1 MNKSNN
7 SAWCEGAPRDRA
19 NSRRMMLWSIGW
31 AVAIL
36 IAAAFGEMERF
47 DGGSVAFIAAGLS
60 AILGAGTVGAYR
72 VFLKETDELRQK
84 IELESLAVAFGVGV
98 VGGMAYSQIL
108 RALDLGEPHLAYVIA
123 AMLIVRSIGVG
134 VGLRRYS

>member
-19 NSRRMMLWSIGW
+19 NGRRVMLWSIGW
-31 AVAIL
+31 AVAML
-36 IAAAFGEMERF
+36 IAAGALNMERL

-72 VFLKETDELRQK
+72 VFLRETDELRQK

-134 VGLRRYS
+134 VGLRRYA